1 MLQPPLQMLLPM
13 PSLPPSAN
21 SDRYYTGVAN
31 HPHIPS
37 LTGVTYMSM
46 YLKKFSNDEEKAID
60 GNLAYVEYLLAKRKK
75 KLEESKR

>member
-1 MLQPPLQMLLPM
+1 
-13 PSLPPSAN
+13 
-21 SDRYYTGVAN
+21 
-31 HPHIPS
+31 
-37 LTGVTYMSM
+37 MSM